1 MFNYPIEADVIL
13 RKKKKIKRELSRDK
27 KFFCNIKIAI
37 LGGSTTSEIA
47 DILELFLMHN
57 GIKPSIYQSDY
68 NKFYE
73 DAIFGNKDLDNFKPD
88 IIYIHTSVVNIEK
101 FPSFSD
107 QLKEIEDMINSEV
120 SKYESIWNSISKKNN
135 CVIIQNNFDYP
146 IDRSLGNL
154 DSYSPFGKTNFLN
167 KINLKLSSYA
177 SNYENVFINDI
188 NYLSSYL
195 GLQNWFDK
203 ILWHTA
209 KYAMSMSAIPELAF
223 NLSKIVNAILGQ
235 SKKCLVLDLDNT
247 CWGGVIGEDGLD
259 EINLGNE
266 SPIGESYIN
275 FQEYVKELKSRGILL
290 AVSSKNDYDIAV
302 KGFSHPNTVLLLND
316 FSSFKANWE
325 NKDINIKNISEE
337 LNIGLDALVFLD
349 DNPVER
355 NLILSNIKEVSV
367 PNIGRN
373 ITDYINHIDK
383 NGFFETVTLSKD
395 DLNRAEYYIQNKKRT
410 ESKAE
415 YKSYKDYL
423 ISLKMTANISTFSK
437 ISLNR
442 VTQLV
447 NKTNQFNLTT
457 KRFNY
462 NQILSISENDSYIK
476 LFGNLKDKY
485 GDNGIVSVI
494 IGRLENKIC
503 YIELFLMSCR
513 VLKRNLEHAMID
525 ELVKNC
531 LNNNIPLIKAQ
542 YFKTAKNEMVKN
554 LYNELNFELLDKT
567 SDKSV
572 WQLKISNY
580 KNLNNIIKVTN
591 E

>member
-1 MFNYPIEADVIL
+1 MFEYPIDSNLIL
-13 RKKKKIKRELSRDK
+13 RKKKKIKRDLSRDQ
-27 KFFCNIKIAI
+27 KFLCNIKIAI

-47 DILELFLMHN
+47 DILELFLMNN

-73 DAIFGNKDLDNFKPD
+73 DAVFGNKYLDNFKPD

-101 FPSFSD
+101 FPVFSN
-107 QLKEIEDMINSEV
+107 KIEEIEDMINNEA
-120 SKYESIWNSISKKNN
+120 SKYKSIWRSISKKNN
-135 CVIIQNNFDYP
+135 CLIIQNNFDYP

-203 ILWHTA
+203 TLWHTA
-209 KYAMSMSAIPELAF
+209 KYAMSMGAIPELAF
-223 NLSKIVNAILGQ
+223 NISKIVNAILGQ

-247 CWGGVIGEDGLD
+247 CWGGVIGEDDLD
-259 EINLGNE
+259 GISLGNE
-266 SPIGESYIN
+266 SSIGESFIN
-275 FQEYVKELKSRGILL
+275 FQKYVKELKNRGILV
-290 AVSSKNDYDIAV
+290 AVSSKNDHDTAV
-302 KGFSHPNTVLLLND
+302 KGFSHPNTVLLLDD

-325 NKDINIKNISEE
+325 NKDINIKNISKE
-337 LNIGLDALVFLD
+337 LNIGLDALVFID
-349 DNPVER
+349 DNPIER
-355 NLILSNIKEVSV
+355 NLIISNIKEVSV
-367 PNIGRN
+367 PNIGKN
-373 ITDYINHIDK
+373 ITEYINHIDK
-383 NGFFETVTLSKD
+383 NGFFETVSLSKD
-395 DLNRAEYYIQNKKRT
+395 DLNRGEYYIQNKKRNDT
-410 ESKAE
+410 KAE
-415 YKSYKDYL
+415 YKSYEDYL
-423 ISLKMTANISTFSK
+423 ISLKMSANISTFNK

-442 VTQLV
+442 ITQLV

-457 KRFNY
+457 KRLNY
-462 NQILSISENDSYIK
+462 SQILSISKKDNYIK
-476 LFGNLKDKY
+476 LFGDLKDKF

-494 IGRLENKIC
+494 IGRLEKKIC
-503 YIELFLMSCR
+503 YIDLFLMSCR

-531 LNNNIPLIKAQ
+531 MNSGILLIKAH
-542 YFKTAKNEMVKN
+542 YFKTDKNEMVNN
-554 LYNELNFELLDKT
+554 LYDELNFELVNKT
-567 SDKSV
+567 FDKSV
-572 WQLKISNY
+572 WQLEVSNY
-580 KNLNNIIKVTN
+580 QKLNNTIKIIN